1 MCVCV
6 ISFRSWFSVLKRSS
20 LPVPELRTHLE
31 EEEEGGGGF
40 SEDPRVSIESEESEG
55 ANRI

>member
-1 MCVCV
+1 M
-6 ISFRSWFSVLKRSS
+6 LKRSS